1 MKIGSSLALICIGAI
16 LAFAVTANTSVFNL
30 HTAGWVLMLIGVIG
44 LLLPNRTAG
53 WLGRRLLVRRS
64 YPSGRVEQIPVPPY
78 IARNPGLSAL
88 QRGLP
93 SRPTLLDPEADLIE
107 DAEPGYDVIQETGP
121 QGGGVPGDEGGQPG
135 PVQQASPQQASP
147 QPRAAGPAP
156 YTEVIEDLY
165 EQP

>member
-1 MKIGSSLALICIGAI
+1 MKIGSSLALITIGAI
-16 LAFAVTANTSVFNL
+16 LAFAVTTNTAVFNL
-30 HTAGWVLMLIGVIG
+30 HTAGWVLMVIGVIG
-44 LLLPNRTAG
+44 LLMPNRTAG

-64 YPSGRVEQIPVPPY
+64 YPSRRVERITVPPY
-78 IARNPGLSAL
+78 VARNPGGSNL

-107 DAEPGYDVIQETGP
+107 DPESGYEVIQETETLGYPAQGQVPPRSGTTAP
-121 QGGGVPGDEGGQPG
+121 Q
-135 PVQQASPQQASP
+135 
-147 QPRAAGPAP
+147 P